1 MIFTTQTSSI
11 DYNKLLQQLQ
21 SKPGWMEIVFG
32 ALAIGIVLSV
42 AIVFVMKRHG
52 IIKVGNGGG
61 ESTRANG
68 NGGKIDI
75 NSLKDFMRDQ
85 HAMSRKVLYDIKQA
99 QELNHAITKNTLE
112 HFSKAVD
119 KMMDSFGE
127 MKEDVSKMLDSMRT
141 KK

>member
-1 MIFTTQTSSI
+1 
-11 DYNKLLQQLQ
+11 
-21 SKPGWMEIVFG
+21 MEIVFG